1 MEYEISILQ
10 TNHPH
15 GLCGNMQEAIV
26 FELKRLNDDVVDNCS
41 LKESESFKKQYAAV
55 VVQLQEVDEQA
66 CSVPIFGSDFAPS
79 FFFLSIS
86 SKDL

>member
-1 MEYEISILQ
+1 
-10 TNHPH
+10 
-15 GLCGNMQEAIV
+15 MQEAIV

-66 CSVPIFGSDFAPS
+66 CSVGF
-79 FFFLSIS
+79 
-86 SKDL
+86 

>member
-1 MEYEISILQ
+1 MMEYEISILQ

-15 GLCGNMQEAIV
+15 RLCGNMQEAIV

-66 CSVPIFGSDFAPS
+66 CSVGF
-79 FFFLSIS
+79 
-86 SKDL
+86 